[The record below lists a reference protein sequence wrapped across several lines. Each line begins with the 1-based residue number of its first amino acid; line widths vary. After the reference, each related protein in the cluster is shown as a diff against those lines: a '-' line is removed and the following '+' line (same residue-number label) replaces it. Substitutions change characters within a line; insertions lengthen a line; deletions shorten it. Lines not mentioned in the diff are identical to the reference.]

1 MGAGGCWHLHGT
13 QTLSMSVLPRVLI
26 ALKPRK
32 KVSASRHRVTR
43 ALPLT
48 LGNCWNQCH
57 TRAPGQPPSSQSK
70 GEKGS
75 HAVYLGFHHFISLS
89 SFLRRGDFRSASF
102 IRQGRHTRSLLRPRC
117 TTGLGRKAGMV
128 QVGLR
133 APRCWASLLSA
144 AGGGRLLGPAL
155 TTPGGGRKAG

>member
-1 MGAGGCWHLHGT
+1 MGAGGCRHLHGT
-13 QTLSMSVLPRVLI
+13 QTLSTSVLPRVLI

-32 KVSASRHRVTR
+32 ISACRHRVTR
-43 ALPLT
+43 TLPLT
-48 LGNCWNQCH
+48 LGNRWNQCH

-75 HAVYLGFHHFISLS
+75 HAVYWGFHHFISLS

-102 IRQGRHTRSLLRPRC
+102 TRQGRHTRSLLRPRC
-117 TTGLGRKAGMV
+117 TTGLERKAGTV
-128 QVGLR
+128 QMGLR
-133 APRCWASLLSA
+133 ASWRWASLLSV